1 MACFPLNFLSEEIT
15 TYVLSLAEHSLG
27 VFSHQSAWS
36 NRLLRTLY
44 YKDTNCRNNHFSLF
58 PACQKEWNWTFT
70 IIKKHCCYKIKEKVV
85 RANFCFIFCLL
96 IRVGRHTMLK
106 AGYLFSILKVSFPI

>member
-15 TYVLSLAEHSLG
+15 TYALSLAEHSLG

-58 PACQKEWNWTFT
+58 PVKKNGIGPLPSLKNIVAMRLKRKLSEPTF
-70 IIKKHCCYKIKEKVV
+70 
-85 RANFCFIFCLL
+85 ALSL
-96 IRVGRHTMLK
+96 
-106 AGYLFSILKVSFPI
+106 VS